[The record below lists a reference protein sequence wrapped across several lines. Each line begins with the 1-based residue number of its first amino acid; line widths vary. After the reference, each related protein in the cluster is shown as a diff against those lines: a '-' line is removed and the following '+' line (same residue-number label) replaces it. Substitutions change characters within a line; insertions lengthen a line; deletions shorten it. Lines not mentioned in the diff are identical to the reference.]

1 MQQMNVSSPMNNTE
15 LNLKT
20 LFKKRKRK
28 ETYFQTTFSKQPIRF
43 EFEVLSCAMIP
54 MLSCVD
60 KIRLQRVSKG
70 FYACVARQLEWH
82 KLTPQKEF
90 EGYWYFLER
99 HFKRTNLLQD
109 FLLSRFKKL
118 LREGLHKNN
127 FKKYSYSEE
136 SMSVFIYY
144 LCTKNRRYLHRL
156 LHTMVPHLDEVTR
169 RCFRRLWLRT
179 ERHLLRQKQLPIK
192 PSRVLRTKMSKV
204 VSNTILS
211 ASNETGSLELTQ
223 ANLQQ
228 HNKRKASS
236 RHVQSPKR
244 YKPEVVNL
252 KDDLSASEVG
262 SEDVP
267 IEERSVDSQSEGSL
281 KDFIVDDDESL
292 HEKTEEEEDELS
304 DRETEDSASFH
315 SSVLTDS
322 DE

>member
-1 MQQMNVSSPMNNTE
+1 MV
-15 LNLKT
+15 
-20 LFKKRKRK
+20 
-28 ETYFQTTFSKQPIRF
+28 
-43 EFEVLSCAMIP
+43 P

-82 KLTPQKEF
+82 KITPQKEF

-99 HFKRTNLLQD
+99 HFQRTNLLQD

-136 SMSVFIYY
+136 NMSVFIYY
-144 LCTKNRRYLHRL
+144 LCTKNRRYLHRIM
-156 LHTMVPHLDEVTR
+156 HTMVPYLDEVTR
-169 RCFRRLWLRT
+169 RSFRRLWLRT

-192 PSRVLRTKMSKV
+192 PRRVLRTKMNK
-204 VSNTILS
+204 VSNSILS
-211 ASNETGSLELTQ
+211 PSNETGALELTQ
-223 ANLQQ
+223 ENLQT
-228 HNKRKASS
+228 HNKRKASA
-236 RHVQSPKR
+236 RQVRSPKR
-244 YKPEVVNL
+244 YKPELVNL

-267 IEERSVDSQSEGSL
+267 IEDRSVDSRSEGSL
-281 KDFIVDDDESL
+281 KDFIVNDEESV
-292 HEKTEEEEDELS
+292 HEATEEEEDELS
-304 DRETEDSASFH
+304 DRETEASESFH